1 MTIIWSAD
9 KVEELDR
16 PESDAA
22 ERVATGLRIRQI
34 EEDAARLIKLSREQQ
49 EPQRAPAA
57 ATPTRYLDRSQRP
70 VEPKV
75 TVVIPTLNEARNL
88 PYAMWRLPDCV
99 TEVIVVDGRSS
110 DDTALAAAHMRPD
123 VRVVLETAKGKG
135 VALKRGFAE
144 ATGDII
150 VMLDADGSAD
160 GGEIERFVDVLRAG
174 ADFAKGSRFL
184 PGGGSGD
191 LTRMRRLGN
200 QTLTGLVNL
209 ICQTRFSDLCYGYN
223 AFWRDC
229 LQFVDIDVSGFEV
242 ETRLIM
248 SVAAAGFAM
257 VEVPSW
263 EYNRVHGT
271 SNLHAVQDGL
281 RVLRTIATTGMQ
293 IRRGWRSVQCRRLD
307 VSTSIL

>member
-1 MTIIWSAD
+1 MLDLIPNRVTSAAPL
-9 KVEELDR
+9 LDR
-16 PESDAA
+16 RYRHSKKGWSPAGGESN
-22 ERVATGLRIRQI
+22 G
-34 EEDAARLIKLSREQQ
+34 EEQASEDGQPRW
-49 EPQRAPAA
+49 
-57 ATPTRYLDRSQRP
+57 LDRSKRSAKP
-70 VEPKV
+70 SVS
-75 TVVIPTLNEARNL
+75 VVIPTLNESRNL
-88 PYAMWRLPDCV
+88 PYAMWRLPDFV

-110 DDTALAAAHMRPD
+110 DDTAMTAAMMRPD
-123 VRVVLETAKGKG
+123 VKVVLEPAKGKG
-135 VALKRGFAE
+135 AALKRGFAE

-150 VMLDADGSAD
+150 VMLDADGSGD

-200 QTLTGLVNL
+200 HTLTGLVNL
-209 ICQTRFSDLCYGYN
+209 VCQTRFSDLCYGYN

-229 LQFVDIDVSGFEV
+229 LEFVDIDVSGFEV
-242 ETRLIM
+242 ETRLMM

-263 EYNRVHGT
+263 EYNRVHGA
-271 SNLHAVQDGL
+271 SNLHAMQDGL

-307 VSTSIL
+307 VSSSIL